1 MITILTH
8 LRTEA
13 YQSID
18 HFWGVPYE
26 TQNKVRLPSKAIM
39 DTHLSGWL
47 RCGWAINRG
56 VCPGLLQGLWFC
68 DLQTRFCLA
77 LAHEAPS
84 VLSLPWAVLALVRH
98 WDSEPEFWK
107 LVTRWHPIFVKSLRE
122 LALMSPQLIHNYRNA
137 IRFSQRLVTRYGNFF
152 FRVAL

>member
-56 VCPGLLQGLWFC
+56 VCPGLLQTSPG
-68 DLQTRFCLA
+68 A
-77 LAHEAPS
+77 L
-84 VLSLPWAVLALVRH
+84 VLSSPPDQVLPGFG
-98 WDSEPEFWK
+98 S
-107 LVTRWHPIFVKSLRE
+107 
-122 LALMSPQLIHNYRNA
+122 
-137 IRFSQRLVTRYGNFF
+137 
-152 FRVAL
+152 